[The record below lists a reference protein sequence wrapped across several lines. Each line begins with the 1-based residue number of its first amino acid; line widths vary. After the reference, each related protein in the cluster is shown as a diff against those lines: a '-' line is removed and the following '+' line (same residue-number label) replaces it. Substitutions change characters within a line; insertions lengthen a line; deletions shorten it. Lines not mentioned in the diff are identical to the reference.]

1 MIGAYHMNSELHE
14 SAIGSPAPLAREISP
29 EIEKAALQLVVDGF
43 ERWQVGGFQR
53 IGDHEDH
60 YTVRLV
66 ACMKQIRRERNM
78 ALLPRYQYVE
88 PSDEMLEGREDP
100 AHAPHID
107 MVVSWDVFAEDA
119 YLSIECKR
127 LAPDDLARLYV
138 RYGIDRFV
146 RGYYGAKA
154 QAGAMVG
161 YVIHGSPGAV
171 LKRVNAHVETDPAM
185 GPGHTLMPAAAIG
198 SLSTVF
204 ESKHQRPLPFQT
216 IRLSHLFFDLSGIG
230 PAT

>member
-1 MIGAYHMNSELHE
+1 MTSEFHDP
-14 SAIGSPAPLAREISP
+14 AFGSPVLLAREISF
-29 EIEKAALQLVVDGF
+29 EIERAVLQLVVDGF
-43 ERWQVGGFQR
+43 KRWQSGGFER
-53 IGDHEDH
+53 VGDYENHF
-60 YTVRLV
+60 TVRLV
-66 ACMKQIRRERNM
+66 ACMKEIRRERNM
-78 ALLPRYQYVE
+78 ALVPRYQHVE
-88 PSDEMLEGREDP
+88 PTDEMLAGREDP
-100 AHAPHID
+100 DRAPCID
-107 MVVSWDVFAEDA
+107 MVISWDLLTEDA